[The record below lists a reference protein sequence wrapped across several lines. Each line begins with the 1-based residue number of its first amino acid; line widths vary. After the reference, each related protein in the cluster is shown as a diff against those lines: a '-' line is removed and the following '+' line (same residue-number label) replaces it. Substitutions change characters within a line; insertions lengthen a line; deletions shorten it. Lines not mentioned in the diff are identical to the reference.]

1 MPVKLSVVVI
11 TFNEER
17 NIARCLESVKN
28 VADEI
33 VVVDSFSTDRTREI
47 CLSYGAR
54 FVEHSFEGHIEQ
66 KNYALTQAAYPHVLS
81 LDADE
86 ALTPELEQAV
96 LAAKNNWQAD
106 AYSMNRLTNY
116 CGKWIRHSGWYP
128 DTKVRLFD
136 RSKAVWGG
144 ENPHDKIIL
153 SQGATLQHLPG
164 DLLHYSYYSVSQHL
178 GQINKF
184 TDASSKAMAQKG
196 KKATWA
202 ALLIKAPFRFFK
214 SYILKLGFLDGKE
227 GFYIAVSSAFV
238 VYTKYMKLHMLQK
251 DQEDKTSL

>member
-11 TFNEER
+11 TYNEER
-17 NIARCLESVKN
+17 NIARCLESVKQ
-28 VADEI
+28 VADEL
-33 VVVDSFSTDRTREI
+33 VVVDSYSTDRTREI

-54 FVEHSFEGHIEQ
+54 FMEHPFEGHIEQ
-66 KNYALTQAAYPHVLS
+66 KNYALTQATFQHVLS

-86 ALTPELEQAV
+86 ALSPELEQAV
-96 LAAKNNWQAD
+96 LAAKNNWQSD

-116 CGKWIRHSGWYP
+116 CGKWIHHSGWYP

-153 SQGATLQHLPG
+153 SQGATLQHLRG
-164 DLLHYSYYSVSQHL
+164 DLLHYSYYTVTQHL

-184 TDASSKAMAQKG
+184 TDASSKALIRDG
-196 KKATWA
+196 KTVSLPMVILKP
-202 ALLIKAPFRFFK
+202 LFRFFRA
-214 SYILKLGFLDGKE
+214 YILKRGFLDGPE
-227 GFYIAVSSAFV
+227 GFIISVSSAES
-238 VYTKYMKLHMLQK
+238 VYYKYLKLYMHNRQQK
-251 DQEDKTSL
+251 RREV

>member
-1 MPVKLSVVVI
+1 MPVKLSVVII
-11 TFNEER
+11 TYNEER
-17 NIARCLESVKN
+17 NIARCLESVKR

-33 VVVDSFSTDRTREI
+33 VVVDSFSKDRTKEL
-47 CLSYGAR
+47 CLAYGAR
-54 FVEHSFEGHIEQ
+54 FIEHPFGGHIEQ
-66 KNYALTQAAYPHVLS
+66 KNYALTQATYNHVLS

-96 LAAKNNWQAD
+96 LAAKNNWEAD

-116 CGKWIRHSGWYP
+116 CGKWIHHSGWYP

-136 RSKAVWGG
+136 RTKAVWGG

-153 SQGATLQHLPG
+153 DKGASLQHLRG

-184 TDASSKAMAQKG
+184 TDASSNAMIRDG
-196 KKATWA
+196 KTVS
-202 ALLIKAPFRFFK
+202 LPMVIIKPLFRFFRA
-214 SYILKLGFLDGKE
+214 YVLKRGFLDGSE
-227 GFYIAVSSAFV
+227 GFIISVSSAV
-238 VYTKYMKLHMLQK
+238 SVYYKYVKLYMHNRQQK
-251 DQEDKTSL
+251 RDQK

>member
-47 CLSYGAR
+47 SLRYGAK
-54 FVEHSFEGHIEQ
+54 FMEHPFEGHIEQ
-66 KNYALTQAAYPHVLS
+66 KNYALTQASYPHVLS

-86 ALTPELEQAV
+86 ALTSELEQAV

-106 AYSMNRLTNY
+106 AYGMNRLTNY
-116 CGKWIRHSGWYP
+116 CGKWIHHSGWYP

-153 SQGATLQHLPG
+153 SKGATLQHLRG

-184 TDASSKAMAQKG
+184 TDASSKAMARDG
-196 KKATWA
+196 KTVSLPMVILKP
-202 ALLIKAPFRFFK
+202 LFRFFRA
-214 SYILKLGFLDGKE
+214 YVLKRGFLDGPE
-227 GFYIAVSSAFV
+227 GFIISVSSAV
-238 VYTKYMKLHMLQK
+238 SVYYKYVKLYMHNRQ
-251 DQEDKTSL
+251 QRRQG

>member
-11 TFNEER
+11 TYNEER

-28 VADEI
+28 VADEV
-33 VVVDSFSTDRTREI
+33 VVVDSYSTDRTKEI
-47 CLSYGAR
+47 CLRYGAR
-54 FVEHSFEGHIEQ
+54 FTEHPFAGHIEQ
-66 KNYALTQAAYPHVLS
+66 KNYALAEAAYPHVLS

-86 ALTPELEQAV
+86 ALSPELEQAV
-96 LAAKNNWQAD
+96 LEAKSNWQAD
-106 AYSMNRLTNY
+106 AYSMNRRTNY

-153 SQGATLQHLPG
+153 SKGATLKHLPG
-164 DLLHYSYYSVSQHL
+164 DLLHYSYYTVSQHL

-184 TDASSKAMAQKG
+184 TDASSTAMFRKG
-196 KKATWA
+196 KRATWS
-202 ALLIKAPFRFFK
+202 ALLFKAPFRFFK
-214 SYILKLGFLDGKE
+214 SYILKRGFLDGKE
-227 GFYIAVSSAFV
+227 GFYIAITSAFV
-238 VYTKYMKLHMLQK
+238 VYTKYMKLHMLQQ

>member
-11 TFNEER
+11 TYNEER
-17 NIARCLESVKN
+17 NIARCLESVKR
-28 VADEI
+28 VADEL
-33 VVVDSFSTDRTREI
+33 VVVDSYSTDRTREI

-54 FVEHSFEGHIEQ
+54 FMEHPFEGHIEQ
-66 KNYALTQAAYPHVLS
+66 KNYALTQATFQHVLS

-86 ALTPELEQAV
+86 ALSPELEQAV
-96 LAAKNNWQAD
+96 LAAKNNWQSD

-116 CGKWIRHSGWYP
+116 CGKWIHHSGWYP

-153 SQGATLQHLPG
+153 SQGATLQHLRG
-164 DLLHYSYYSVSQHL
+164 DLLHYSYYTVTQHL

-184 TDASSKAMAQKG
+184 TDASSRALIRDG
-196 KKATWA
+196 KTVSLPMVILKP
-202 ALLIKAPFRFFK
+202 LFRFFRA
-214 SYILKLGFLDGKE
+214 YILKRGFLDGPE
-227 GFYIAVSSAFV
+227 GFIISVSSAES
-238 VYTKYMKLHMLQK
+238 VYYKYLKLYMHNRQQK
-251 DQEDKTSL
+251 RGEV